1 MLAMNTFT
9 PSSLSRR
16 IAENSLRPAIRPG
29 PGVISLALG
38 EPDFDTPAPV
48 IEAAV
53 DALHGGYTHYIDFS
67 GDPEL
72 REALAQT
79 VSATAGETYAPDQIF
94 FTHGSTAGITAAV
107 LAICNPGDR
116 IVIPEPNY
124 SLYADAAYMAGAEP
138 VMVPTL
144 PDYHLD
150 LDRIER
156 ALSGAR
162 MLVICNPCNP
172 TGAVFRR
179 DELEAVAK
187 MVERSGVIVLADEA
201 YCELVYDGHRFTSLL
216 QFPAIRSQ
224 VLYCQTFSKTFAMT
238 GWRAGYLAGAREIIK
253 AVGFV
258 NRTYTGTGNAA
269 VQRAALAAT
278 RIGPKLAVP
287 MRAEYEKRRALMVE
301 HANGIEGLE
310 AKAPEGTFYLFA
322 RYDFDIPSE
331 DVMKRLMEGGVGVR
345 AGREYGPSGE
355 HHIRFSF
362 AASPENIVEGLRRL
376 RAVFERLAR
385 PAAV

>member
-1 MLAMNTFT
+1 MNAFT
-9 PSSLSRR
+9 PSSLARR

-29 PGVISLALG
+29 AGVISLALG

-48 IEAAV
+48 TEAAV
-53 DALHGGYTHYIDFS
+53 AALHSGYTHYVDFS
-67 GDPEL
+67 GIAEL
-72 REALAQT
+72 REALAKT
-79 VSATAGETYAPDQIF
+79 VSATAGETYAPDQVF
-94 FTHGSTAGITAAV
+94 FTHGGTAGITAAV

-138 VMVPTL
+138 VMVPTQS
-144 PDYHLD
+144 DYHLD

-156 ALSGAR
+156 ALAGAR
-162 MLVICNPCNP
+162 MIVLCNPCNP
-172 TGAVFRR
+172 TGAVYRR
-179 DELEAVAK
+179 EELEALVS
-187 MVERSGVIVLADEA
+187 MIERSGAIVLADEA
-201 YCELVYDGHRFTSLL
+201 YCELVYDGNKFISLL
-216 QFPAIRSQ
+216 QFPGLRSQ
-224 VLYCQTFSKTFAMT
+224 LLYCQTFSKTFAMT
-238 GWRAGYLAGAREIIK
+238 GWRAGYLAGPREIIK

-278 RIGPKLAVP
+278 QIGPKLAEP
-287 MRAEYEKRRALMVE
+287 MRAEYAKRRALMVE
-301 HANGIEGLE
+301 HANAIPGLE
-310 AKAPEGTFYLFA
+310 AKPPEGTFYLFA
-322 RYDFDIPSE
+322 RYDIDIPSE
-331 DVMKRLMEGGVGVR
+331 ELSARLMEGGVAVR

-362 AASPENIVEGLRRL
+362 ATSPENIVEGLS
-376 RAVFERLAR
+376 RARIVFERLAR